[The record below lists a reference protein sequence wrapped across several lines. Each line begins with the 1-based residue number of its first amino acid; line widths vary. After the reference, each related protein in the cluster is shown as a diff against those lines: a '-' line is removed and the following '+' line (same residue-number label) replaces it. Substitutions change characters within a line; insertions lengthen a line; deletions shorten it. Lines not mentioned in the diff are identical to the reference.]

1 MHITQLRTALT
12 RTGLRAATMGLA
24 AVAALTTVAT
34 TAASADPTTGSAA
47 GPPEATIAFAAHDG
61 IEDWEAD
68 GSKGLWIK
76 ARGRHWYYARFFAPC
91 SGLQFH
97 EALRFKF
104 GPAGELDR
112 WSEVYTRDS
121 GRCTFTSLVASD
133 GPPPKAKA
141 ARPIAAPATP
151 ATPTVP
157 APTAPAP
164 PAPAPGG

>member
-1 MHITQLRTALT
+1 MHITRLRIALA
-12 RTGLRAATMGLA
+12 RDGLLAAAMGLA
-24 AVAALTTVAT
+24 AATSLTTVAT
-34 TAASADPTTGSAA
+34 TAASAGPTTGSAVDR
-47 GPPEATIAFAAHDG
+47 PEATIAFAAHDG

-91 SGLQFH
+91 YGLQFH

-104 GPAGELDR
+104 GAAGELDR
-112 WSEVYTRDS
+112 WSEVYTHDS

-141 ARPIAAPATP
+141 AKPVAT
-151 ATPTVP
+151 
-157 APTAPAP
+157 PAP
-164 PAPAPGG
+164 PASAPGG

>member
-1 MHITQLRTALT
+1 MHITRLRIPLA
-12 RTGLRAATMGLA
+12 RDGLLAAAMGL
-24 AVAALTTVAT
+24 AT
-34 TAASADPTTGSAA
+34 TAASAGPTMGSAA
-47 GPPEATIAFAAHDG
+47 SPPEATIAFAAHDG
-61 IEDWEAD
+61 IEDWEED

-141 ARPIAAPATP
+141 ARPIAAPAAP